1 MTDKKE
7 SPLKINKDRLR
18 EWSACASGY
27 AWFLERF
34 PYGGMFSEVYRALRD
49 DRRYK
54 DGDWLVD
61 RVLSKLDA
69 GEKVAQL
76 VSITGADKEKIEQQV
91 KECGAATTGSCANA
105 ATTGSWANAATTGY
119 QANAA
124 TTGSCANAATTGYQ
138 ANAAT
143 TGYQANAA
151 TTGYQANAAT
161 TGSWANAAT
170 TGSCANAATTGSC
183 ANAATTGYQA
193 NAATTGSCANAAT
206 TGSCANAA
214 TTGSCANAATTGS
227 CANAATT
234 GYRANAA
241 TTGEHSVAAALGIK
255 GKAKAGLGGAIVL
268 CYRKYDGS
276 LVHIRASKVGENGIK
291 PDVWYSLDEHN
302 KFVEWIE

>member
-27 AWFLERF
+27 AWFLERL

-119 QANAA
+119 R
-124 TTGSCANAATTGYQ
+124 ANAATTGYQ
-138 ANAAT
+138 
-143 TGYQANAA
+143 
-151 TTGYQANAAT
+151 
-161 TGSWANAAT
+161 
-170 TGSCANAATTGSC
+170 
-183 ANAATTGYQA
+183 
-193 NAATTGSCANAAT
+193 
-206 TGSCANAA
+206 
-214 TTGSCANAATTGS
+214 
-227 CANAATT
+227 ANAATT

-302 KFVEWIE
+302 KFAEWIE

>member
-183 ANAATTGYQA
+183 ANAATTGY
-193 NAATTGSCANAAT
+193 
-206 TGSCANAA
+206 
-214 TTGSCANAATTGS
+214 
-227 CANAATT
+227 
-234 GYRANAA
+234 RANAA